1 MALLTPTLTLPL
13 LKGEGGGRGWEKE
26 MFGQLIVS
34 GLAVGACYA
43 LLAIAMVIIYK
54 TSEVLNFAQ
63 GEMAMVSTYVAFSL
77 LESYHV
83 PFEWVVVLTFLF
95 AILLGMFFEIVFL
108 RQAKDPTV
116 IGLIIITLGFEMV
129 LMGFAGW
136 KWGPDQRSFPFP
148 VSNVET
154 YNISGLLISKI
165 NFWTILITLVLM
177 FILFL
182 FFRYTKLGIAMRAT
196 QQNQLAARVMGIRT
210 KWILSFTWAISSMV
224 GAVAGMLIASLGVLD
239 PPMMMDPL
247 LKGFASGVLGGM
259 TSLPGTA
266 VGGAMLGI
274 IENLF
279 GGYISLSFKSV
290 VAFAIIV
297 LMLCIKPSGLL
308 AKHYVKKV

>member
-1 MALLTPTLTLPL
+1 MQNAELQSSAFRNPNSAFNL
-13 LKGEGGGRGWEKE
+13 GRK
-26 MFGQLIVS
+26 MLGQLIVS
-34 GLAVGACYA
+34 GLAVGACYS
-43 LLAIAMVIIYK
+43 LLALAMVIIYK
-54 TSEVLNFAQ
+54 SSEVLNFAQ
-63 GEMAMVSTYVAFSL
+63 GEMAMISTFVTFSL

-83 PFEWVVVLTFLF
+83 PFQWAVVLTFLF
-95 AILLGMFFEIVFL
+95 AILLGMFFEFAFL

-116 IGLIIITLGFEMV
+116 LGLIIITLGFEMI

-136 KWGPDQRSFPFP
+136 KWGPDQRPFPFP
-148 VSNVET
+148 VSNIEA
-154 YNISGLLISKI
+154 YNFHGLIISKI
-165 NFWTILITLVLM
+165 NFWTILITMVLM
-177 FILFL
+177 LILFL
-182 FFRYTKLGIAMRAT
+182 FFRYTKLGTAMRAT

-224 GAVAGMLIASLGVLD
+224 GAAAGMLIAALGVLD

-279 GGYISLSFKSV
+279 GGYVSLSFKSV

-308 AKHYVKKV
+308 ARHYVKKV

>member
-1 MALLTPTLTLPL
+1 
-13 LKGEGGGRGWEKE
+13 

-43 LLAIAMVIIYK
+43 LLALAMVIIYK

-63 GEMAMVSTYVAFSL
+63 GEMAMVGTFVAYTL
-77 LESYHV
+77 LDAFHI
-83 PFEWVVVLTFLF
+83 PFPYAMGLTFLF
-95 AILLGMFFEIVFL
+95 AIFLAVFFELTFL
-108 RQAKDPTV
+108 RRAKDPTV

-129 LMGFAGW
+129 LMGLAGW
-136 KWGPDQRSFPFP
+136 KWGPDQKSFPFP
-148 VSNVET
+148 VSNIEA
-154 YNISGLLISKI
+154 YNFHGLIISKI
-165 NFWTILITLVLM
+165 NLWTILISLVLM

-196 QQNQLAARVMGIRT
+196 QQNPLAARVMGIRT
-210 KWILSFTWAISSMV
+210 KWILSFTWALSSSIGV
-224 GAVAGMLIASLGVLD
+224 VAGILIATLGVLD

-266 VGGAMLGI
+266 VGGALLGI

-279 GGYISLSFKSV
+279 GGYVSLAFKSV

>member
-1 MALLTPTLTLPL
+1 M
-13 LKGEGGGRGWEKE
+13 
-26 MFGQLIVS
+26 VS

-43 LLAIAMVIIYK
+43 LLALAMVIIYK

-63 GEMAMVSTYVAFSL
+63 GEMAMISTFIAFTL
-77 LESYHV
+77 LDTYQV
-83 PFEWVVVLTFLF
+83 PFPYAFAITFLF
-95 AILLGMFFEIVFL
+95 AILLAVFFEMVFL

-116 IGLIIITLGFEMV
+116 LGLIIITLGFEMI
-129 LMGFAGW
+129 LMGFVGW
-136 KWGPDQRSFPFP
+136 KWGPDQRSLPFP
-148 VSNVET
+148 VSNIET
-154 YNISGLLISKI
+154 YNFSGMIISKI
-165 NFWTILITLVLM
+165 NFWTIIVTLVLM

-210 KWILSFTWAISSMV
+210 KWIFSFTWALSSIV
-224 GAVAGMLIASLGVLD
+224 GAVAGMLIAALGVLD

-259 TSLPGTA
+259 TSLPGAA
-266 VGGAMLGI
+266 VGGALLGI

-279 GGYISLSFKSV
+279 GGYVSLSFKSV

>member
-1 MALLTPTLTLPL
+1 
-13 LKGEGGGRGWEKE
+13 

-43 LLAIAMVIIYK
+43 LLALAMVIIYK

-63 GEMAMVSTYVAFSL
+63 GEMAMVSTFVAFTI
-77 LESYHV
+77 LETYHV
-83 PFEWVVVLTFLF
+83 PFPWAVFLTLLF
-95 AILLGMFFEIVFL
+95 ASLLGIFFEMVFL
-108 RQAKDPTV
+108 RRAKDPTV
-116 IGLIIITLGFEMV
+116 IGLIIITLGFEMI

-148 VSNVET
+148 ISSIEA
-154 YNISGLLISKI
+154 YNFYGLIISKI
-165 NFWTILITLVLM
+165 NFWTIVISLVLM

-196 QQNQLAARVMGIRT
+196 QQNPLAARVMGIRT
-210 KWILSFTWAISSMV
+210 KWILSFTWAISSIV
-224 GAVAGMLIASLGVLD
+224 GAVAGMLIAALGILD

-266 VGGAMLGI
+266 VGGALLGI

-279 GGYISLSFKSV
+279 GGYVSLAFKSV
-290 VAFAIIV
+290 VAFIIII
-297 LMLCIKPSGLL
+297 LMLCIRPSGLL